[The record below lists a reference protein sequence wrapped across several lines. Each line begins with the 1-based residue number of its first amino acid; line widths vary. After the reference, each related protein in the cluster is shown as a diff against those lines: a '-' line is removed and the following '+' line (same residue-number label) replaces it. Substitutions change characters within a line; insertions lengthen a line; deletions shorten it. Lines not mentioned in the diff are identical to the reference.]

1 MGVTMFID
9 ENSKPK
15 EKLKAWNLFTEDFTA
30 GTSHLTNEEIGI
42 YIRLL
47 CWNWNKRCVGLPKN
61 INTIKRIAVCFTDS
75 EKLSCEKILNEF
87 FVLVEN
93 HYQNERQLQEYLYI
107 RKRIDASKV
116 NGKLGG
122 RPKKPSDNPPTL
134 TLTSTNNKNIYND
147 SFNRVW
153 DKINLK
159 RGSKHRANEEFKKA
173 IKLTTEDVIVKTYN
187 ALIYNTED
195 KKFVPHFNKWLKDKR
210 WEEVIERKEKFHIS
224 TDPFEGRIK
233 MFVDAIK
240 DGKVT
245 KFIKSFAI
253 QNKPDIDK
261 GIRLGYLTKEEA
273 IKELGMENEYK
284 R

>member
-1 MGVTMFID
+1 MFI
-9 ENSKPK
+9 EESSKPK
-15 EKLKAWNLFTEDFTA
+15 EKLKAWYLFTEDFVA
-30 GTSHLTNEEIGI
+30 GTQHLTNQEIGT

-47 CWNWNKRCVGLPKN
+47 CWNWNKKCSGIPNNKQ
-61 INTIKRIAVCFTDS
+61 TYYRIANCITTD
-75 EKLSCEKILNEF
+75 EQVSCETIIKEF
-87 FVLVEN
+87 FYLVNN
-93 HYQNERQLQEYLYI
+93 HYQNERQLEEWLYI
-107 RKRIDASKV
+107 TKRIEASKI
-116 NGKLGG
+116 NGRLGG